1 MRVIIAEKLYVED
14 ATQECFE
21 WCRQN
26 LVLSNP
32 DYYQKQK
39 MGKWT
44 GNTPKEISLYEKMGD
59 HVWLPFGC
67 YVQFFRQFPNTP
79 YKAVFGSVRHFDY
92 KSSINLYDYQEKAVQ
107 AILERKNGV
116 LVAGCGSGKGLP
128 LDAKIYTPNG
138 WVRNGDLKIGD
149 KVIGSDGNAIN
160 VTGIHDKGEVSAY
173 KITFSDETSV
183 ICDKDHLW
191 TVQKQRQR
199 SLKNRKWFVENTE
212 SIYKQYQ
219 KILRQDLLYI
229 PVVEPVNFNKKD
241 ITLEPWL
248 LGFLLGD
255 GCFQKGTVFFST
267 NEQDI
272 LNKVFKI
279 VCNRFG
285 DEEKIYIKNGRKH
298 DYRFSGA
305 NILFAI
311 RNLGLGQKHSY
322 EKFVP
327 ENYKYNTIK
336 VRLSVLQGL
345 FDADGCISGKGIY
358 EYSTSSEQLA
368 NDIVEIVQSLGGIAK
383 IRTKTPTYTYKGE
396 KRVGRKS
403 YRVFFKLY
411 KFKPFTSEKHKQKYT
426 KRTKYVEP
434 YRIIKKIE
442 PCENIISRC
451 ITVDAA
457 DELYVTDGFVVT
469 HNTQMGLEI
478 IARIGGRAL
487 WLTHTQDL
495 LNQSM
500 NRAKSVFGASL
511 NSYGTITEGK
521 VNVGKGLTFA
531 TIQTLCNID
540 IENYKDYWDVVVV
553 DECAHC
559 AGSPTKV
566 TQFYKVLSNLR
577 ARYKIGLT
585 ATPKRADG
593 LERSMFAL
601 LGDKVIEID
610 RSEIADTTCE
620 VKVMTLFT
628 GYMPNLDF
636 VLTAD
641 GTIDYSKLVEDMI
654 QDKDRFDLVQKVVNS
669 VDGPAIVLANRVEY
683 LKRLTD
689 ACKLRSV
696 CLSALGQSKAAKE
709 ERKSALEKLNNGEL
723 DVVFCTY
730 QLAAEGLDVPGLQYV
745 ILATPEKDPSR
756 IQQSSG
762 RVARKADGKEY
773 GTVVDLV
780 DEFGMYKAWY
790 SKRLWVYK
798 KLGYDIM

>member
-14 ATQECFE
+14 ATRECFD
-21 WCRQN
+21 WCKEN
-26 LVLSNP
+26 LVLQNP
-32 DYYQKQK
+32 EYYKK
-39 MGKWT
+39 EIMGRWT
-44 GNTPKEISLYEKMGD
+44 GNTPKEIFLYEKMGN
-59 HVWLPFGC
+59 HVWIPFGC
-67 YVQFFRQFPNTP
+67 YAEFFKAFPNTP
-79 YKAVFGSVRHFDY
+79 YKAVFAPVRHFDY
-92 KSSINLYDYQEKAVQ
+92 KSGINLYDYQEKAVQ

-116 LVAGCGSGKGLP
+116 VVAPCGGGK
-128 LDAKIYTPNG
+128 
-138 WVRNGDLKIGD
+138 
-149 KVIGSDGNAIN
+149 
-160 VTGIHDKGEVSAY
+160 
-173 KITFSDETSV
+173 
-183 ICDKDHLW
+183 
-191 TVQKQRQR
+191 TV
-199 SLKNRKWFVENTE
+199 
-212 SIYKQYQ
+212 
-219 KILRQDLLYI
+219 
-229 PVVEPVNFNKKD
+229 
-241 ITLEPWL
+241 
-248 LGFLLGD
+248 
-255 GCFQKGTVFFST
+255 
-267 NEQDI
+267 
-272 LNKVFKI
+272 
-279 VCNRFG
+279 
-285 DEEKIYIKNGRKH
+285 
-298 DYRFSGA
+298 
-305 NILFAI
+305 
-311 RNLGLGQKHSY
+311 LGL
-322 EKFVP
+322 EAV
-327 ENYKYNTIK
+327 
-336 VRLSVLQGL
+336 
-345 FDADGCISGKGIY
+345 
-358 EYSTSSEQLA
+358 
-368 NDIVEIVQSLGGIAK
+368 
-383 IRTKTPTYTYKGE
+383 
-396 KRVGRKS
+396 
-403 YRVFFKLY
+403 
-411 KFKPFTSEKHKQKYT
+411 
-426 KRTKYVEP
+426 
-434 YRIIKKIE
+434 
-442 PCENIISRC
+442 
-451 ITVDAA
+451 
-457 DELYVTDGFVVT
+457 
-469 HNTQMGLEI
+469 
-478 IARIGGRAL
+478 ARIGGRAL

-500 NRAKSVFGASL
+500 NKAKSLFGAPL
-511 NSYGTITEGK
+511 DSYGMITAGK
-521 VNVGKGLTFA
+521 VNVGNGITFA
-531 TIQTLCNID
+531 TIQTLCNVD
-540 IENYKDYWDVVVV
+540 LKEYADYWDVVVV

-628 GYMPNLDF
+628 GYMPNFDF

-669 VDGPAIVLANRVEY
+669 IDGPAIVLANRVEY

-689 ACKLRSV
+689 ACKLRAV

-790 SKRLWVYK
+790 SKRLGVYK

>member
-67 YVQFFRQFPNTP
+67 YVQFFRRFPNTP
-79 YKAVFGSVRHFDY
+79 YKAVFAPVRHFDY

-116 LVAGCGSGKGLP
+116 VVAPCGGGK
-128 LDAKIYTPNG
+128 
-138 WVRNGDLKIGD
+138 
-149 KVIGSDGNAIN
+149 
-160 VTGIHDKGEVSAY
+160 
-173 KITFSDETSV
+173 
-183 ICDKDHLW
+183 
-191 TVQKQRQR
+191 TV
-199 SLKNRKWFVENTE
+199 
-212 SIYKQYQ
+212 
-219 KILRQDLLYI
+219 
-229 PVVEPVNFNKKD
+229 
-241 ITLEPWL
+241 
-248 LGFLLGD
+248 
-255 GCFQKGTVFFST
+255 
-267 NEQDI
+267 
-272 LNKVFKI
+272 
-279 VCNRFG
+279 
-285 DEEKIYIKNGRKH
+285 
-298 DYRFSGA
+298 
-305 NILFAI
+305 
-311 RNLGLGQKHSY
+311 LGL
-322 EKFVP
+322 EAV
-327 ENYKYNTIK
+327 
-336 VRLSVLQGL
+336 
-345 FDADGCISGKGIY
+345 
-358 EYSTSSEQLA
+358 
-368 NDIVEIVQSLGGIAK
+368 
-383 IRTKTPTYTYKGE
+383 
-396 KRVGRKS
+396 
-403 YRVFFKLY
+403 
-411 KFKPFTSEKHKQKYT
+411 
-426 KRTKYVEP
+426 
-434 YRIIKKIE
+434 
-442 PCENIISRC
+442 
-451 ITVDAA
+451 
-457 DELYVTDGFVVT
+457 
-469 HNTQMGLEI
+469 
-478 IARIGGRAL
+478 ARIGGRAL

-500 NRAKSVFGASL
+500 NKAKSLFGTPL
-511 NSYGTITEGK
+511 DSYGMITAGK
-521 VNVGKGLTFA
+521 VNVGSGITFA
-531 TIQTLCNID
+531 TIQTLCNVD
-540 IENYKDYWDVVVV
+540 LKEYEDFWDVIVT
-553 DECAHC
+553 DEAHHA
-559 AGSPTKV
+559 AGSPTRV

-593 LERSMFAL
+593 LERSMFAM
-601 LGDKVIEID
+601 LGEKVIEITRKD
-610 RSEIADTTCE
+610 VADTTCE
-620 VKVMTLFT
+620 VR
-628 GYMPNLDF
+628 
-636 VLTAD
+636 VLTMHTEYKPNYNVVLMGD
-641 GTIDYSKLVEDMI
+641 GTIDYSKLVDDMI
-654 QDKDRFDLVQKVVNS
+654 QDEERFEMVSKVVNA
-669 VDGPAIVLANRVEY
+669 VDGPTIVLANRVEY

-689 ACKLRSV
+689 ACKLRAV

-790 SKRLWVYK
+790 SKRLGVYK